1 MKVKSF
7 SCVRLFAIPWTVV
20 YQASLPVGFSRQEYW
35 SGLPLIKAS
44 ELMFFPQAF
53 VECSLRARHCA
64 ECIGNV
70 TVIIRVSM
78 PLWTQHAQYLFPHS
92 ADTHEHGDQALKF
105 VLVTGDA
112 PVTILSTSLNLEK
125 T

>member
-1 MKVKSF
+1 MKSF
-7 SCVRLFAIPWTVV
+7 SRVRLFAIPWTVV
-20 YQASLPVGFSRQEYW
+20 YQASLSMGFSRQEYW

-53 VECSLRARHCA
+53 VECSLRAHGKRDSDH
-64 ECIGNV
+64 EESMV
-70 TVIIRVSM
+70 LRVNM

-92 ADTHEHGDQALKF
+92 ADIHEHEDQVVKF
-105 VLVTGDA
+105 ALVTGDV
-112 PVTILSTSLNLEK
+112 PLTILSTSLNLEK

>member
-1 MKVKSF
+1 
-7 SCVRLFAIPWTVV
+7 
-20 YQASLPVGFSRQEYW
+20 
-35 SGLPLIKAS
+35 
-44 ELMFFPQAF
+44 
-53 VECSLRARHCA
+53 
-64 ECIGNV
+64 
-70 TVIIRVSM
+70 M

-125 T
+125 TGHSRLTEGKESNFSCEPMKTSISWWVRGENTTLKDKESKLIG